1 MIVRFFGHSM
11 TKHKEQDTS
20 PETFTDI
27 VQKHYNCF
35 DTNDTYHA
43 LGRCSE
49 ERILFFLKK
58 VKPMDVAVIFH
69 SWPTFTFVPGFVRDV
84 GKSRFEDDEI
94 KFLQKSR
101 DGYFWKY
108 ENFEKSLPT
117 NSDQS
122 IAFPVEEANLILEQ
136 NRKYFY
142 HPDLQMNRFLG
153 ALIQIDQY
161 CTAKKIPVIHF
172 TNHTFPKWFKFTSG
186 IVDTDT
192 VQMSYEGSPYYVG
205 YDKSENAVNAQG
217 NQLVAEK
224 IINYIEN
231 YETLHITLD

>member
-1 MIVRFFGHSM
+1 MNVRFFGHSM
-11 TKHKEQDTS
+11 TKHKEKDTN

-27 VQKHYNCF
+27 VPTHYDCV

-84 GKSRFEDDEI
+84 AKSKFENDEI
-94 KFLQKSR
+94 DFLYKTKE
-101 DGYFWKY
+101 GYFWRY
-108 ENFEKSLPT
+108 NDFGKSLPT
-117 NSDQS
+117 NSDES
-122 IAFPVEEANLILEQ
+122 IAFPVREAAKILQ
-136 NRKYFY
+136 QHRKYFY

-161 CTAKKIPVIHF
+161 CTAKKLPVIHF
-172 TNHTFPKWFKFTSG
+172 TNYAFPKWFKFTSG
-186 IVDTDT
+186 IIDTDT
-192 VQMSYEGSPYYVG
+192 VEMSFPHSPYYVG
-205 YDKSENAVNAQG
+205 YEKSENAINAEG
-217 NQLVAEK
+217 NILIAEK
-224 IINYIEN
+224 IIDYIEN
-231 YETLHITLD
+231 YETLHTSLD

>member
-1 MIVRFFGHSM
+1 MNIRFFGHSM
-11 TKHKEQDTS
+11 TKHKEQETS

-27 VQKHYNCF
+27 VQKHYDCV

-94 KFLQKSR
+94 EFLHKAR
-101 DGYFWKY
+101 EGCFWRY
-108 ENFEKSLPT
+108 DNFEKSLPT
-117 NSDQS
+117 NSDQGVY
-122 IAFPVEEANLILEQ
+122 FPLEEAVEILEQ

-142 HPDLQMNRFLG
+142 HPDLQMNRFMG

-161 CTAKKIPVIHF
+161 CTAKKLPVIHF
-172 TNHTFPKWFKFTSG
+172 TNYAFPKWFQFTSG
-186 IVDTDT
+186 IIDTDT
-192 VQMSYEGSPYYVG
+192 VEMSFKHSSYYVG
-205 YDKSENAVNAQG
+205 YEKSENAINAEG
-217 NQLVAEK
+217 NMLIAEK

-231 YETLHITLD
+231 YETLYTSLD

>member
-11 TKHKEQDTS
+11 TKHKQQDTS
-20 PETFTDI
+20 PKTFVDL
-27 VQKHYNCF
+27 VQEHYKCL

-94 KFLQKSR
+94 EFLHKAR
-101 DGYFWKY
+101 EGYFWRY
-108 ENFEKSLPT
+108 DNFEKSLPT
-117 NSDQS
+117 NSSQS
-122 IAFPVEEANLILEQ
+122 IEFPIEEANEILEQ
-136 NRKYFY
+136 NRRYFY
-142 HPDLQMNRFLG
+142 HPDLQMNRFMG

-161 CTAKKIPVIHF
+161 CTSKKIPVIHF
-172 TNHTFPKWFKFTSG
+172 TNYEFPKWFKFTSG

-192 VQMSYEGSPYYVG
+192 VEMSFEGSRYYVG
-205 YDKSENAVNAQG
+205 YQKSENAINAKG
-217 NQLVAEK
+217 NVLIAKK
-224 IINYIEN
+224 IIYYIEN